1 MFISLP
7 HCSDHPALLSAPQ
20 VIKKL
25 LEISMHVE
33 PRIHQNFRM

>member
-1 MFISLP
+1 M
-7 HCSDHPALLSAPQ
+7 ALLPVAPVADVLQ